1 MPLAEPP
8 SPLDIDASAPPAS
21 GSQLSGIQE
30 EIWDESF
37 PTYKRA
43 GATLGNSK
51 MLFETYRDDQILK
64 GAEILGPFSND
75 AEWLLV
81 KWLIKNVGHNQAEEF
96 LKLPIVC

>member
-8 SPLDIDASAPPAS
+8 SSLDIDASAPPAL
-21 GSQLSGIQE
+21 GSQSSGVQE

-37 PTYKRA
+37 PAYKRA

-51 MLFETYRDDQILK
+51 TLFETYRDDQILE

-75 AEWLLV
+75 TEWELV